1 MSHQEKNICIR
12 VVDDEPDVAEVLV
25 NTLGFMGR
33 PEALVLSADEAIA
46 ASYGPDDILF
56 LDLNMPGKDGLQV
69 LRELSSRGQYPS
81 IILISG
87 VDSRLLQAALNFG
100 KVAGFNRISR
110 VQKPFSID
118 SLNAAIASVQVHKE
132 GRASRGF
139 APRAHPKRADTAR
152 GLEFYPYFQ
161 PKFVIKTGELKGF
174 EALMR
179 WIPEPGGTVFGPGD
193 FLDDIRRCQRMEE
206 LTIRI
211 VEVGLDSL
219 AQWQRKLCAVTCA
232 FNFEASLLGTVT
244 ADWLSGAC
252 VERGIEP
259 RQVVVELTE
268 REVLANR
275 SVGLES
281 LTRMRLR
288 GFQLSMDDFGTG
300 YSSLNRL
307 SQYPFT
313 ELKLD
318 VGFVSRIGHDK
329 DIDAITRESI
339 QLAHQLGMHVC
350 AEGVEHVDQLSW
362 LSNAGCDMAQGYLLG
377 HPMSGV
383 DAEALLA
390 SHVSGARVA

>member
-1 MSHQEKNICIR
+1 MSIRAQNICIR

-25 NTLGFMGR
+25 NTLGFIGR
-33 PEALVLSADEAIA
+33 PGAMVLSADEAITA
-46 ASYGPDDILF
+46 DYGPDDILF

-81 IILISG
+81 IVLISG

-110 VQKPFSID
+110 LQKPFSFD
-118 SLNAAIASVQVHKE
+118 SLNEAISLIESGRPVPARRQAA
-132 GRASRGF
+132 RAI
-139 APRAHPKRADTAR
+139 PKRADTAPA
-152 GLEFYPYFQ
+152 GEFFPYFQ
-161 PKFVIKTGELKGF
+161 PKFVIETGELKGF

-179 WIPEPGGTVFGPGD
+179 WIPQGADTVFGPGD
-193 FLDDIRRCQRMEE
+193 FLDDIRQCERMEE
-206 LTIRI
+206 LTFRI
-211 VEVGLDSL
+211 IEVGLEALES
-219 AQWQRKLCAVTCA
+219 WQQKFSAVTCA

-244 ADWLSGAC
+244 ADWLSEAC
-252 VERGIEP
+252 SAHGIDP
-259 RQVVVELTE
+259 RLVVVELTE

-275 SVGLES
+275 SLGLES
-281 LTRMRLR
+281 LTRLRLR

-318 VGFVSRIGHDK
+318 VGFVSRIGRDK

-339 QLAHQLGMHVC
+339 ALAHQLGMHVC
-350 AEGVEHVDQLSW
+350 AEGVEHVDQLAW

-377 HPMSGV
+377 RPMSGA
-383 DAEALLA
+383 DAGALLA
-390 SHVSGARVA
+390 AHASGARVV